1 MMDMD
6 MSTRALRS
14 NGALSSGLLT
24 TLFFLSGFSALLYQV
39 IWQRML
45 GLFSG
50 ADVYSAT
57 IIVSAFMLGM
67 GFGSIVGG
75 YLADRLNQYKCL
87 MLFALAEL
95 VIAAFAISSKW
106 IYYDLLYQTWPE
118 LGGSFLTL
126 SVVLFISL
134 LIPTFCM
141 GVTLPLLSK
150 ALTRYLGEA
159 SFRIA
164 ALYALNTLGAA
175 LGALV
180 AGLYLI
186 RHYGFETSLHVGA
199 VLNVSA
205 MCGAALLA
213 LLLRHTAYWDI
224 KTDDPEL
231 CDVKTADETV
241 TTGTVHFTLRT
252 WLLIYGLSG
261 FIALGLEIVWFRL
274 LGVMLKSTAF
284 TFSIMLAYFL
294 TGLAVGTAL
303 GIFFSP
309 RSRHPVHHFLLLQ
322 AGIAAYAVLSLSL
335 LIHVVDQW
343 PSMAL
348 LWQYFS
354 SPINFP
360 FAFKLS
366 EATPEFIALYFYVVP
381 LLMVPPTLL
390 MGASFPY
397 LQRVNQT
404 SLGDIGKRV
413 GALQAANIL
422 GSTLGAIMVGLVFLH
437 YVGSAGTLKILL
449 LLGVAY
455 WFLLARI
462 CTGKLQKSLA
472 AITGLSI
479 VALGFS
485 VIPSADNLWA
495 KLHGTTPENALQAE
509 DNTGVSFIR
518 GNMRHPAAT
527 DVSAYFFING
537 VNQSAIPFEDVH
549 TALSMVP
556 AMLHP
561 LPKDILIIGLGSGN
575 TIWAA
580 GGRPETERL
589 VNVEILGSQLKNLV
603 DMHNLKP
610 YAGVQTLLDDKR
622 FQFVADDGRAWL
634 MRSGQTFDIIETD
647 ALRPQSPHSGNLY
660 SSEYFT
666 LLKNHLKPGGYA
678 VNWIPTGRTIQTFR
692 SVFPYTLNI
701 GFWMFIGSD
710 QPIQVDRALALA
722 RVKNPVTYDYYTRAG
737 IDPEKLLLSELDKIV
752 DQPQERWTQPGLD
765 INYDLFPKD
774 EFEKPE

>member
-1 MMDMD
+1 
-6 MSTRALRS
+6 MSTRTLSS
-14 NGALSSGLLT
+14 NGALFSGLLT
-24 TLFFLSGFSALLYQV
+24 VLFFLSGFSALIYQV

-87 MLFALAEL
+87 MLFAVAEFI
-95 VIAAFAISSKW
+95 IAAFAISSKW
-106 IYYDLLYQTWPE
+106 VYYDLLYQTWPE
-118 LGGSFLTL
+118 LSGSFITL
-126 SVVLFISL
+126 SVVLFVSL
-134 LIPTFCM
+134 LVPTFSM
-141 GVTLPLLSK
+141 GITLPLLSK
-150 ALTRYLGEA
+150 ALTRYLSEA

-164 ALYALNTLGAA
+164 ALYALNTLGAG

-180 AGLYLI
+180 AGIYLI

-205 MCGAALLA
+205 MCGAVLLA
-213 LLLRHTAYWDI
+213 LLLKRSAYWDAEVVASGVNVESGI
-224 KTDDPEL
+224 NSEKT
-231 CDVKTADETV
+231 TAA
-241 TTGTVHFTLRT
+241 HFTLRT
-252 WLLIYGLSG
+252 WLLIYALSG

-284 TFSIMLAYFL
+284 TFGILLGYFL
-294 TGLAVGTAL
+294 VGLAAGTAL
-303 GIFFSP
+303 GLFASP

-322 AGIAAYAVLSLSL
+322 AGVAAYAVLSFSALV
-335 LIHVVDQW
+335 HVVDQW
-343 PSMAL
+343 PSL
-348 LWQYFS
+348 SVLWQYFAS
-354 SPINFP
+354 GIYFP

-366 EATPEFIALYFYVVP
+366 EATPEFVAMYFYVVP
-381 LLMVPPTLL
+381 LLIVPPTLL

-397 LQRVNQT
+397 LQRINQT
-404 SLGDIGKRV
+404 SLEDIGKRV
-413 GALQAANIL
+413 GALQTANIL
-422 GSTLGAIMVGLVFLH
+422 GSTLGAILVGLVFLQ
-437 YVGSAGTLKILL
+437 YFGSAGTLKILL
-449 LLGVAY
+449 LLGVVY
-455 WFLLARI
+455 WFLLAKI
-462 CTGKLQKSLA
+462 CAGKLQKALA
-472 AITGLSI
+472 CVAGLAT
-479 VALGFS
+479 VALGF
-485 VIPSADNLWA
+485 VAVPSADALWA
-495 KLHGTTPENALQAE
+495 KLHGTLPESALHAE

-518 GNMRHPAAT
+518 GSMRQPGGAT
-527 DVSAYFFING
+527 VSAYFFSNG
-537 VNQSAIPFEDVH
+537 VAQSAIPYEGVH

-580 GGRPETERL
+580 GGRPETQRL
-589 VNVEILGSQLKNLV
+589 VNVEILGSQLKNLT
-603 DMHNLKP
+603 DLHNLKP

-622 FQFVADDGRAWL
+622 FEFFADDGRAWL
-634 MRSGQTFDIIETD
+634 MRSGQKFDIIETD

-678 VNWIPTGRTIQTFR
+678 VNYIPTGRTIQTFR

-722 RVKNPVTYDYYTRAG
+722 RVRHPATHDYYTRAG
-737 IDPEKLLLSELDKIV
+737 IDPEKLLESELGKIV
-752 DQPQERWTQPGLD
+752 DQPQERWTQPELD